1 MGCNIEKAGAEIKL
15 NEENNGRSKLEG
27 AAGAIMNTCDNR
39 LMQCNVVMALFI
51 AHKKALH
58 I

>member
-27 AAGAIMNTCDNR
+27 AAAAIMNTCDNI

-51 AHKKALH
+51 AHKNALH